1 MDSFSTA
8 YLDVAYHPDQQLL
21 YGHWKRGV
29 MPFELQRGYAAIL
42 DVAAETNCRFWL
54 LDVRRRTGVDAS
66 DVFWMME
73 DFFPRLHPRLGR
85 TTYIALLMA
94 PHHLAGAL
102 ANIGLSQNNATSQG
116 QPYLIQRFT
125 DENPARAW
133 LEYCLQRDSVEQ

>member
-8 YLDVAYHPDQQLL
+8 YLDVAYYPEQQLL
-21 YGHWKRGV
+21 HGHWKRGV

-42 DVAAETNCRFWL
+42 DIAAEMNCRFWL
-54 LDVRRRTGVDAS
+54 LDVQRRAGVDAS

-73 DFFPRLHPRLGR
+73 EFFPRLLPRLGR

-94 PHHLAGAL
+94 PHQLAGAL
-102 ANIGLSQNNATSQG
+102 ANSGLQTTTTSPS

-125 DENPARAW
+125 DEAPARVW
-133 LEYCLQRDSVEQ
+133 LDHCLQRDSVEK